1 MLCACRRYVDRAEDY
16 KAVGRLY
23 SAIKAVYFDLY
34 YFDIAYRYSLLSAE
48 YYDRS
53 GSSELCVKALLSAAH
68 AASMQKNYFSADSI
82 LTVIENE
89 YGKDSLS
96 SGNLSAYYSE
106 RLILS
111 EADGSMMGKD
121 TVQVLLNDYLREV
134 PLEKVEWGIVADT
147 YIKLGEMDSAVKA
160 LEYYSLTN
168 PGYDTMAQYHL
179 LSALIKARLGD
190 FTEAYNLLSSY
201 RGIVRSEDIK
211 RIRSEAKFVEER
223 YSKEVEILRT
233 KNIVLLVVSFSIIMI
248 FFILAEMSRNNLEE
262 KKRCLELVNERLI
275 SENKH

>member
-1 MLCACRRYVDRAEDY
+1 M
-16 KAVGRLY
+16 Y